1 MRAKKPKNGRK
12 GSILGRHIHLRFEV
26 EFLIIVVSNILDKN
40 YRQIHMDDL
49 GDLSWNI
56 KILLNS
62 NVQSEYDW
70 DKKLAIKCGQA
81 RILEVYINSIIPA
94 YTLNPFYISYNQKE
108 NYYEFGKI
116 SKMEKHEKII
126 LDNVSKYFDS
136 LGYFCVSEELASK
149 KYKGLFSDCN
159 QEGNAS
165 LFDCLFSDIYRY
177 QIGIEKFSDWSKGP
191 NMDSTGSKISWHEYY
206 DLNRNFLYREEYR
219 YLKSKD
225 VLLLTMDQTGHI
237 TKVNVWRDIGKLKH
251 RGFELDILKVFKKL
265 LK

>member
-1 MRAKKPKNGRK
+1 
-12 GSILGRHIHLRFEV
+12 
-26 EFLIIVVSNILDKN
+26 
-40 YRQIHMDDL
+40 MDDL

-56 KILLNS
+56 RILLNS

-191 NMDSTGSKISWHEYY
+191 NMDSTGSKIS
-206 DLNRNFLYREEYR
+206 
-219 YLKSKD
+219 
-225 VLLLTMDQTGHI
+225 
-237 TKVNVWRDIGKLKH
+237 
-251 RGFELDILKVFKKL
+251 
-265 LK
+265 

>member
-126 LDNVSKYFDS
+126 LDNVSKCFDS

-149 KYKGLFSDCN
+149 K
-159 QEGNAS
+159 
-165 LFDCLFSDIYRY
+165 
-177 QIGIEKFSDWSKGP
+177 
-191 NMDSTGSKISWHEYY
+191 
-206 DLNRNFLYREEYR
+206 
-219 YLKSKD
+219 
-225 VLLLTMDQTGHI
+225 
-237 TKVNVWRDIGKLKH
+237 
-251 RGFELDILKVFKKL
+251 
-265 LK
+265 